1 MNNLARTSRRDP
13 YEMMAEIFNGFDRA
27 AEARFMAALEERNR
41 ESADKIKNLMFTFE
55 DLIRLDP
62 TAVQAVL
69 RTVDKSKLPIAIKG
83 ASEDLRNLFFGNM
96 SERAAKLLKEEVAS
110 LGPVR
115 LKDVEE
121 AQTHMVQTA
130 KTLSDQGT
138 IIIPKGGGG
147 GEDDLIL

>member
-1 MNNLARTSRRDP
+1 
-13 YEMMAEIFNGFDRA
+13 
-27 AEARFMAALEERNR
+27 
-41 ESADKIKNLMFTFE
+41 
-55 DLIRLDP
+55 
-62 TAVQAVL
+62 
-69 RTVDKSKLPIAIKG
+69 
-83 ASEDLRNLFFGNM
+83 M